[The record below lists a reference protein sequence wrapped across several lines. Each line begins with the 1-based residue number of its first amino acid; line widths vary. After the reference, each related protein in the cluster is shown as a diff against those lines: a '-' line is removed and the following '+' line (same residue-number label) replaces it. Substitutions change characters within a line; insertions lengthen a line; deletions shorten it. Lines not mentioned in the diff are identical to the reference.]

1 MIKENKA
8 FDIPG
13 FTFFAEK
20 NIYTGSITENREKYF
35 NYKIYPGEKFKV
47 TIWKGPFC
55 LVKTP
60 ETDII
65 ETEHEFEFT
74 KEGLSEL
81 NVWLREQQKLS
92 FENY

>member
-1 MIKENKA
+1 MIKENKG

-47 TIWKGPFC
+47 TIWKGKFC

-60 ETDII
+60 ENDII
-65 ETEHEFEFT
+65 ESEHEFEFT
-74 KEGLSEL
+74 KEGLATLVE
-81 NVWLREQQKLS
+81 WLKEQQKLS